1 MWFGTCPGPYGVQD
15 HEKLSYWGK
24 SLLRRGRRQRV
35 CMSLEFWEETGKVI
49 KESIMTD
56 YFQECEIRK
65 EPSTTVEAIANKP
78 EG

>member
-1 MWFGTCPGPYGVQD
+1 
-15 HEKLSYWGK
+15 
-24 SLLRRGRRQRV
+24 
-35 CMSLEFWEETGKVI
+35 MSLEFWEETGKVI

-78 EG
+78 EGQGDGMLGRTQKPPGGF

>member
-1 MWFGTCPGPYGVQD
+1 
-15 HEKLSYWGK
+15 
-24 SLLRRGRRQRV
+24 
-35 CMSLEFWEETGKVI
+35 MSLEFWEETGKVI